1 MSKLS
6 NKKIVILGA
15 TEYVAPLILKANSL
29 GAQTHVF
36 AWEKGDIGEKVAY
49 CFHPISVAN
58 HEAVLNKCLDIHP
71 DAVMSLGSDT
81 AALAVAYLSERL
93 NLPGNSLQTV
103 KNTVNKLAFRRLMER
118 HDIKQ
123 PKFIGI
129 GDEYPKKDS
138 KSMSFPLIVKPT
150 DRSASRGVK
159 KILNRTDLFK
169 AIAEAREVSKEGK
182 AIVEE
187 YINGRH
193 FSCECIT
200 FNGRHQVVAYT
211 KRNNYEKYS
220 KFIEHEYI
228 QPAALTDEQKSRIQ
242 NVVFKVLD
250 ILGINNGAS
259 STEFFLD
266 HNEEVIVLEVS
277 PSMYGDFIGTDL
289 VEVTTRYDYM
299 KMALCAALGKEIG
312 SLPLSE
318 PREAKI
324 RIILSREDVRVL
336 NKILS
341 SSDSTV
347 IKYKFF
353 CNPEDIPER
362 VDGGRYGFF
371 IFCDDS
377 EKMEGK

>member
-1 MSKLS
+1 MGELS

-15 TEYVAPLILKANSL
+15 TEYVAPLIIKANSL

-36 AWEKGDIGEKVAY
+36 AWEKGDIGERVAY
-49 CFHPISVAN
+49 CFYPISVAN

-71 DAVMSLGSDT
+71 DAVISLGSDT
-81 AALAVAYLSERL
+81 AALAAAYLSEQL

-103 KNTVNKLAFRRLMER
+103 KNTVNKLTFRRLMEEKG
-118 HDIKQ
+118 INQ

-159 KILNRTDLFK
+159 KIFNRTDLFK

-182 AIVEE
+182 AIIEE

-200 FNGRHQVVAYT
+200 FNGIHQIVAYT
-211 KRNNYEKYS
+211 KRNNFENYS
-220 KFIEHEYI
+220 EFIEHEYI
-228 QPAALTDEQKSRIQ
+228 QPAVLTEEQKHRIQ

-250 ILGINNGAS
+250 ILGIKNGAS

-266 HNEEVIVLEVS
+266 HNEEVIILEVN

-289 VEVTTRYDYM
+289 VEITTGYDYM
-299 KMALCAALGKEIG
+299 KMSLCTALGKEPG
-312 SLPLSE
+312 SLPPLK
-318 PREAKI
+318 PREARI
-324 RIILSREDVRVL
+324 RIILSREDVRDLNEVL
-336 NKILS
+336 S
-341 SSDSTV
+341 GSGSAV

-353 CNPEDIPER
+353 CNSEDIPEKA
-362 VDGGRYGFF
+362 DGGRYGFF
-371 IFCDDS
+371 IFGEDP